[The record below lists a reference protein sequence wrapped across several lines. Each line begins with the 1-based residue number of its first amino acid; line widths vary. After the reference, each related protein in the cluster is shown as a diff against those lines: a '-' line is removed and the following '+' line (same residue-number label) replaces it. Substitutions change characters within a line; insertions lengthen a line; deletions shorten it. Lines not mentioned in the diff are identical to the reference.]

1 MAQSDIDKIL
11 AEIKRNKE
19 KSADGVQ
26 QQKST
31 PPKSD
36 TSQQP
41 AEISADSR
49 QALQQFINDDNS
61 REDEELDAEF
71 PVEEY
76 VSKKSE
82 DYIDENFMNF
92 FTQSVIVTKSP
103 EKIGN
108 VNVKRKKTGFFKRR
122 YITDSLSLNIEQ
134 LQEEEEESAASPQ
147 PQPKDIHQNNTAAK
161 AEKELEKPAEP
172 APAVRPAKQEEKNTA
187 EEIPAKNNAADTN
200 SISAIKGETDADTLA
215 RKILENR
222 RRKMAAQNRAAAP
235 AKEAAVAVA
244 VKEAPPEEDGGIISS
259 IYTSVIEKQ
268 AADRLAEDVTAFI
281 PEINR
286 PQDAVQKETIQ
297 QIEEPEEEEEP
308 VFEEYIAAGEF
319 FSRPDDESDDIL
331 GELADFKQTL
341 TLRMIL
347 GGVCCV
353 ILAYFNL
360 AAQNGYPMPAF
371 IDPNAQPLIFY
382 LASAVIFAIAFVGF
396 VPTIFSGFTSLKG
409 APAPDSLVS
418 LCAVLSMVQIL
429 TAVVFSSKIDV
440 SETTMF
446 ASYTCLALTF
456 NAMGKKIATNTII
469 KNLSLA
475 NVPSGI
481 NAGYIINDSE
491 TVRRLARTLDE
502 KVPQILVSRKTG
514 SITNFVKAGFS
525 IHKSDYTAR
534 KLALISYG
542 VTALCFVLGLIV
554 SKNFATAI
562 FCAAGACALQA
573 PLSQTLV
580 NSVPSALMQKS
591 LEKVGALVNGWRG
604 IDELSKTT
612 HVNFDAKHLFPKG
625 TVILHGIKTFEK
637 ERIDLAIIYA
647 ASVLINKCEVLKPV
661 FMDVIEGKTDILY
674 PLDGCEYIE
683 GQGYVSWIN
692 NNRVIVGN
700 RSLME
705 KYDIAMPPI
714 SLETKFTSQGRKP
727 IYLTV
732 GGKLFGMFVVSY
744 RQDEMVKENLHK
756 LEDKGVNLILSST
769 DFNIDP
775 QLIEDVY
782 QIPRDCVS
790 VLNQKEA
797 ALISQFTAYSRESD
811 ACMAHLDSLHSLVSG
826 FCGAESAKGAEAVCS
841 ILQCI
846 SVVIGAALA
855 VMFTYSQTITGLS
868 MFSMALLGFGFM
880 GLTMIAAFAK
890 RY

>member
-11 AEIKRNKE
+11 AEIKRSKE
-19 KSADGVQ
+19 KSAAAEQ
-26 QQKST
+26 NRKST
-31 PPKSD
+31 EPEPVAR
-36 TSQQP
+36 P
-41 AEISADSR
+41 ADISADSR
-49 QALQQFINDDNS
+49 QALRQFINADND

-103 EKIGN
+103 EKVGN
-108 VNVKRKKTGFFKRR
+108 VNVKRKKIGFFRRR

-134 LQEEEEESAASPQ
+134 LEEEASRTAPQ
-147 PQPKDIHQNNTAAK
+147 SRPQAIHQNDTAAK
-161 AEKELEKPAEP
+161 DKKEPEKTPEPVLQKPED
-172 APAVRPAKQEEKNTA
+172 KKTA
-187 EEIPAKNNAADTN
+187 ELNKKKEAGSSPL
-200 SISAIKGETDADTLA
+200 SAIKGETDADTLA

-222 RRKMAAQNRAAAP
+222 RRKMAAQSRTEVS
-235 AKEAAVAVA
+235 AKETAVAVA
-244 VKEAPPEEDGGIISS
+244 VKEEPPKDDGGIISN

-268 AADRLAEDVTAFI
+268 AADRLAEDMTAFI
-281 PEINR
+281 PEIGR
-286 PQDAVQKETIQ
+286 PQEALQEETVQ
-297 QIEEPEEEEEP
+297 QIAEDEEEQEP
-308 VFEEYIAAGEF
+308 VFEEYISAGEF

-347 GGVCCV
+347 GGVCCI

-371 IDPNAQPLIFY
+371 IDPHAQPLIFY
-382 LASAVIFAIAFVGF
+382 LASAVIFATAFIGF

-429 TAVVFSSKIDV
+429 TAVVFSSKLDV

-542 VTALCFVLGLIV
+542 ITALCFVLGFIV
-554 SKNFATAI
+554 SKDFATAV
-562 FCAAGACALQA
+562 FCAAGASALQA

-591 LEKVGALVNGWRG
+591 LEKVGALVNGWQG

-612 HVNFDAKHLFPKG
+612 HVNFDARHLFPKG

-700 RSLME
+700 RNLME
-705 KYDIAMPPI
+705 KYDISMPPI
-714 SLETKFTSQGRKP
+714 SLEAKFTSQGRKP

-756 LEDKGVNLILSST
+756 LEEKGVNLILSST

-790 VLNQKEA
+790 VLNRKEA
-797 ALISQFTAYSRESD
+797 SLISQFTAYSRESD
-811 ACMAHLDSLHSLVSG
+811 ACMAHLDSLYSLVSG

-846 SVVIGAALA
+846 SVAIGAALA
-855 VMFTYSQTITGLS
+855 VMFTYSQTIAGLS
-868 MFSMALLGFGFM
+868 MLSIALLGFGFM